1 MKKGGTVTELAIWD
15 HCVHT
20 QRCKLTPTAWE
31 PLNVKEPPSSQVVL
45 DMVVHSHSSFSQ
57 HMLKYTV
64 ACFPEHV
71 ILQKQEIQHQE
82 KLSSDPHHP
91 KPAH

>member
-1 MKKGGTVTELAIWD
+1 MKKGGTVAEFAIWD

-31 PLNVKEPPSSQVVL
+31 PLNVKEPQSSQVVL
-45 DMVVHSHSSFSQ
+45 DMVVHSHSSLSQ

-64 ACFPEHV
+64 ACFPEHG